1 MPLASLPMKSYSRGQ
16 HTVYYHRYHIV
27 WITKYRY
34 KILTRPMKERIR
46 EIIAQVAA
54 ELGVGIENGVVSTDP
69 IHVFVSIPPHVAVS
83 DFIKRAKGRSS
94 RKLQQEFPELKK
106 RYWGRHFWAR
116 GYFSATSGNVTDDVI
131 NEYINRHSNANEPQD
146 INRIRLD

>member
-1 MPLASLPMKSYSRGQ
+1 MKSYSRGQ

-69 IHVFVSIPPHVAVS
+69 IHVFVSISSHVAAS

-94 RKLQQEFPELKK
+94 RKLQQEFPELKNAT
-106 RYWGRHFWAR
+106 GVV
-116 GYFSATSGNVTDDVI
+116 TSGPDRSVN
-131 NEYINRHSNANEPQD
+131 
-146 INRIRLD
+146 